1 VNPKRTP
8 GTGKSG
14 LTLMLN
20 LLTEQKE
27 TKKNRKTDDEQ
38 SGETAWMKY
47 E

>member
-27 TKKNRKTDDEQ
+27 TKKKIGKQTTSKAEKPH
-38 SGETAWMKY
+38 G
-47 E
+47 